1 MGRSKASSTKS
12 LSGSWA
18 VVGRNPDGTE
28 FIVKCP
34 DEAHAKSV
42 AKELK
47 GKVRRLKK

>member
-1 MGRSKASSTKS
+1 MEHTKAKSTTRR
-12 LSGSWA
+12 SGSWA